1 MSGGGLANHNPNKVK
16 GGKWT
21 VVRFFL
27 CSVGYLLHSHPSR
40 NWTFKEK
47 HNSCISSR
55 SFKEVQSPLNLL
67 KW

>member
-27 CSVGYLLHSHPSR
+27 CSVGCLLRSHP
-40 NWTFKEK
+40 
-47 HNSCISSR
+47 R
-55 SFKEVQSPLNLL
+55 SK
-67 KW
+67 